1 MHAACPRRE
10 DGTMHRPGNTPGKA
24 KRLEVVARK
33 GRLAIAPNAMAHRAL
48 GMRNR
53 PPRAR
58 TGALSRPPLPIAHGR
73 RSAGG
78 TRP

>member
-1 MHAACPRRE
+1 
-10 DGTMHRPGNTPGKA
+10 MHRPGNTPGKA
-24 KRLEVVARK
+24 KQLELVARK
-33 GRLAIAPNAMAHRAL
+33 GRATIAPNAPTHRPL

-58 TGALSRPPLPIAHGR
+58 TGALSRPPLPIAHRR

-78 TRP
+78 MRP

>member
-1 MHAACPRRE
+1 
-10 DGTMHRPGNTPGKA
+10 MHRPGNTPGKA
-24 KRLEVVARK
+24 EQLELVARK
-33 GRLAIAPNAMAHRAL
+33 GRPTIAPNAPARRPL

>member
-1 MHAACPRRE
+1 
-10 DGTMHRPGNTPGKA
+10 MHRPGNTPGKA
-24 KRLEVVARK
+24 KQLESVARK
-33 GRLAIAPNAMAHRAL
+33 GRPAIAPDAPAHRPL

-58 TGALSRPPLPIAHGR
+58 TGALSHLPLPIAHGR